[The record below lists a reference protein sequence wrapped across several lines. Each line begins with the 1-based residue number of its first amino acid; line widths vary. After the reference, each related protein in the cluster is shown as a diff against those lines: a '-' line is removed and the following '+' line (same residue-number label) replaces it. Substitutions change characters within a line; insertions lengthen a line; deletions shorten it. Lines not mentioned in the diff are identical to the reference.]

1 MLLQVK
7 SMTIGMI
14 FREKN
19 QDISLQT
26 NIRTNTLTRR

>member
-1 MLLQVK
+1 MPLQVK

-19 QDISLQT
+19 QDISLQI

>member
-19 QDISLQT
+19 QDISLQI